1 MAEIKSPKTSFKF
14 NVTRQPAELIPPAGS
29 TPYEVKELSDLDNA
43 PQLRFLVVTVLAYKN
58 HYGNN
63 INKHCLHGTVHP
75 AKVFKEAIAKALVSY
90 YPFAGRVRAATGGRL
105 VVECNGEGVLFI
117 EADANVTLD
126 EFGGDQFI
134 YDPIC
139 MTDLLHVVPGSDRIL
154 HTPLLLIQVTRLKCG
169 GFIFALRLN
178 HTMADATGVV
188 QFFNAVAEFA
198 RGAESP
204 SITPVWERNL
214 LTAQPLLE
222 INFDKNIEMH
232 EIICRETVTRSLD
245 MVSKYFYFGST
256 QIAAIRS
263 SLPQSTRSFTRFDL
277 VVAHLWRSRSIAL
290 YSDRNDVVQLKY
302 PINIRSIVNP
312 PLPKGYY
319 GNAVKVLIAETTVGE
334 LFDKPLQYALELITS
349 PKSKHNIKS
358 SLLSNVN
365 NLDNMFLIS
374 DTTKLGFDRLD
385 FGWGQCASARH
396 EGIYQGR
403 NFVSFLAPFKHLNET
418 GVLAPIH
425 LPRPAMEKFVKIV
438 TQFNTLSNL

>member
-245 MVSKYFYFGST
+245 MVSKYFYFG
-256 QIAAIRS
+256 
-263 SLPQSTRSFTRFDL
+263 
-277 VVAHLWRSRSIAL
+277 
-290 YSDRNDVVQLKY
+290 
-302 PINIRSIVNP
+302 
-312 PLPKGYY
+312 
-319 GNAVKVLIAETTVGE
+319 
-334 LFDKPLQYALELITS
+334 
-349 PKSKHNIKS
+349 
-358 SLLSNVN
+358 
-365 NLDNMFLIS
+365 
-374 DTTKLGFDRLD
+374 FDRLD